1 MLVAAGI
8 QPFQGTGG
16 IYNKCVGGVKTEELF
31 HIHRDSLQVRM
42 PFLLYSHPRFHVTQ
56 RSNTRETFRK
66 FMAEMATTAAA
77 GIPTHLH
84 KLLVSLNYRH
94 TLLRIYTQ
102 NINSLEL
109 KAGLSNCSAYGIH
122 DQNVV
127 CVSLHGHLHQMCCQ
141 SCSSTFSLDAFHG
154 TLTAWELPRCDHLQ
168 LRDRKTASFLRTDI
182 ILYGEDR
189 PLAEEIADLQKK
201 DVISV
206 DLLLVVGTSMKV
218 DGTQAI
224 IRAFTQ
230 SLRQKQGMMQVIYL
244 NTELSSPQKWAEAF
258 DFWVSGDCQLFAIMV
273 EDELEKEML
282 AGRHWNYLWRLAR
295 RQQQR

>member
-31 HIHRDSLQVRM
+31 IYTVTHYRWECHFFFI
-42 PFLLYSHPRFHVTQ
+42 PIPRFHVTQ

-66 FMAEMATTAAA
+66 FMAEMLPQRLQ
-77 GIPTHLH
+77 GY
-84 KLLVSLNYRH
+84 LLIYISCWSRWTNRH

-168 LRDRKTASFLRTDI
+168 LRDRKTASFWGLTSFSM
-182 ILYGEDR
+182 GK
-189 PLAEEIADLQKK
+189 IAL
-201 DVISV
+201 
-206 DLLLVVGTSMKV
+206 
-218 DGTQAI
+218 
-224 IRAFTQ
+224 
-230 SLRQKQGMMQVIYL
+230 
-244 NTELSSPQKWAEAF
+244 
-258 DFWVSGDCQLFAIMV
+258 
-273 EDELEKEML
+273 
-282 AGRHWNYLWRLAR
+282 
-295 RQQQR
+295 